1 MLSVALGLGQERLLA
16 CQRVVRE
23 AQEKALLVTQSTR
36 AFLALFKQR
45 GRAFARRGLDCLL
58 SGSARCRCCHQV
70 SCLSPPD

>member
-45 GRAFARRGLDCLL
+45 GRAFARRGL
-58 SGSARCRCCHQV
+58 V
-70 SCLSPPD
+70 S